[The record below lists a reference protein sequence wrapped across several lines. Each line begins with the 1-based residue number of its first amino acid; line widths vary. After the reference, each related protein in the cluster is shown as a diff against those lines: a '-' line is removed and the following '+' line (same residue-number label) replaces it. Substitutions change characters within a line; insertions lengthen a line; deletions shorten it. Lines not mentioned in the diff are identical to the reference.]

1 VTIEITQPD
10 TEALIADYLRSG
22 EFNSADELLNVALS
36 ALRDS
41 RSRKLL
47 SKLTNEDKRR
57 LEGRKSLVELFEES
71 PFKGLNMEFDESD
84 EAKDFGQDSPFE

>member
-1 VTIEITQPD
+1 MTIEITQPD